1 MSTQVTTAFVQQFS
15 SNVQLLSQQRG
26 SLLRGSVS
34 EESVT
39 GEKAF
44 FDQVGATAAVKRS
57 SRHGDTPLV
66 ETPHSRR
73 MVTMDTYEWAD
84 LIDDADK
91 VRMLIDPTSTY
102 ALAAAAAMGRAMDDA
117 IIEAALGTAKTG
129 KSGATSTTLP
139 GTQTIFEDG
148 STGTDG
154 GGTHLDLTLAKLITA
169 KQLLDEQSVDPS
181 ITRYL
186 ACGPAQVASLLN
198 DTNVTSA
205 DYNTVRALVRG
216 EINEFLGFKFITS
229 TRLDVA
235 SSVRSCFAWAEDG
248 IKLAVGKDVMAK
260 IDERADKSYSTQVY
274 YCATFGATRMEEDKV
289 VKILCDESV

>member
-1 MSTQVTTAFVQQFS
+1 MSTQITTAFVQQFS

-26 SLLRGSVS
+26 SVLRKAVS

-44 FDQVGATAAVKRS
+44 FDQVGAVAAIKRT

-102 ALAAAAAMGRAMDDA
+102 AQAAAAAMGRAMDDA
-117 IIEAALGTAKTG
+117 IIAAATGTAKTG

-139 GTQTIFEDG
+139 AGQQIANG
-148 STGTDG
+148 GTDM
-154 GGTHLDLTLAKLITA
+154 TLAKLLEA
-169 KQLLDEQSVDPS
+169 KRIIDLADVDPDLPRHIVCS
-181 ITRYL
+181 PHQIE
-186 ACGPAQVASLLN
+186 ALLN
-198 DTNVTSA
+198 TTEVKSSDF
-205 DYNTVRALVRG
+205 NTVKALAQG
-216 EINEFLGFKFITS
+216 QLNTFLGFQFHMS
-229 TRLDVA
+229 NRLA
-235 SSVRSCFAWAEDG
+235 KSGNIRSAFAFVGDG
-248 IKLAVGKDVMAK
+248 IKLAVGKDVMSR
-260 IDERADKSYSTQVY
+260 IDERSDKSYSTQVY
-274 YCATFGATRMEEDKV
+274 YCATFGATRMEEEKV
-289 VKILCDESV
+289 VQIDCDESA